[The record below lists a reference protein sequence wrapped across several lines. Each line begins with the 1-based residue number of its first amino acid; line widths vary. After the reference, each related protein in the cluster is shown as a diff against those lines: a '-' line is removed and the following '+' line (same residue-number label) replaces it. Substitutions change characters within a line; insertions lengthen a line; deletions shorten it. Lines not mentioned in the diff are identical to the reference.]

1 MAEIVAAA
9 AAVHAPQLLSRPPHE
24 NLAKLDASTDA
35 LRAFGKVLDETGPD
49 AVILIGLDHLET
61 FWLEAVPTFT
71 LVVSQEADMRYM
83 GRQKRLPVATDLAV
97 GLLKGLIRRDFDLT
111 YSQEAVLGHAFLTPA
126 QYILEDRRIPIVPLL
141 VNCYLPPLP
150 SPRRCYALGQAMAE
164 VLAERHERVAVI
176 ASGGMSHYPGT
187 SKYFAPNVTFDE
199 WIIEETRVGR
209 YERLLGMTP
218 EQLDEVG
225 ENELLTW
232 FVLLG
237 MLGGTP
243 GSLLTYQATS
253 HHGHGVLQFVPPIE
267 PPVRDS
273 APPPAP
279 YGGHEPTAG
288 DYVYYRFPEPSSF
301 ALNKLLH
308 TLIEDAGTRA
318 AFVRDRAAVIGRA
331 GLSETEMCAL
341 YGDGFTD
348 LVDLGAHP
356 LLALSAR
363 QVVEIEARAQKEPVP
378 ERSALGGP
386 RIQGHRDE
394 EGVR

>member
-24 NLAKLDASTDA
+24 NLDKLDASTDA

-71 LVVSQEADMRYM
+71 MVVSDEADMRYT
-83 GRQKRLPVATDLAV
+83 GSSKRVPVATDLAV

-164 VLAERHERVAVI
+164 VLAERPERVAVI

-187 SKYFAPNVTFDE
+187 SKYYEPNVTFDE
-199 WIIEETRVGR
+199 WVIAETREGR
-209 YERLLGMTP
+209 YERLLDMTP

-237 MLGGTP
+237 MLGGAP
-243 GSLLTYQATS
+243 GTLLTYQATA
-253 HHGHGVLQFVPPIE
+253 HHGHGVVQFVPPIE
-267 PPVRDS
+267 QAGERDG
-273 APPPAP
+273 AARPAP
-279 YGGHEPTAG
+279 YGGREPTAD
-288 DYVYYRFPEPSSF
+288 DYVHYRFPEPSSF

-308 TLIEDAGTRA
+308 TLIEDAGARA
-318 AFVRDRAAVIGRA
+318 AFVRDRAAVITGA
-331 GLSETEMCAL
+331 GLSETEAAAL
-341 YGDGFTD
+341 YGEGFTD

-363 QVVEIEARAQKEPVP
+363 QVVEIETRAQKMETRV
-378 ERSALGGP
+378 
-386 RIQGHRDE
+386 QE
-394 EGVR
+394 EAIS